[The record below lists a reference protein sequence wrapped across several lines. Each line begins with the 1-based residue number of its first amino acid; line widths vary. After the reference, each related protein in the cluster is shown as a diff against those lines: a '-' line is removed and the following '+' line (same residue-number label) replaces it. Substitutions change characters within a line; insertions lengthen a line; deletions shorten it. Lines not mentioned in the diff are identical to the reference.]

1 MSDHRQAEKPVAI
14 GERRIHARTP
24 VTPQAFVKF
33 GDNNYGFVF
42 NISET
47 GLVFAPTGTLTLAV
61 GASAKLRFQLPD
73 SKEWIQTNGE
83 IVWIAES
90 QKEAGVRF
98 VDRTEDTRIKIRN
111 WISQEPSHNE
121 APETQDKISKRDD
134 SLTTEDR
141 LTRTIA
147 IARQSLPPDALPK
160 DKVLNSIFADPGLF
174 LVEAKSARVKAA
186 VQPPLAVADELSQAA
201 NPSRVPERRSQPRRR
216 VLSLEYLDLG
226 DSNGGIILNIS
237 EGGMYIQAVAS
248 LSAHERSDLSFRIP
262 DSGYPIETSGKIV
275 WVGESRKDAGIQF
288 VNLPEE
294 ARLKIREWVAGENP
308 AREEFRQ
315 IERPA
320 GTHESVAEPA
330 PSVRKNERVVATP
343 QGDLPKAPP
352 HSADPPVDRVSFIDR
367 LISKRPDSVVKRIDP
382 DRAPPVTQN
391 PGQSGPAAS
400 ASERPPTITPSA
412 VNSAR
417 NGIPIGNGERKVVAP
432 ITSTV
437 APQIQEVSTPMPVAP
452 KASPAERDDRKIV
465 APASSNGGAKTQNSS
480 DSKLAAPVAVSAP
493 LDGRKPAAS
502 DILTAAPLEPVIAVQ
517 RFSDTTV
524 APTRSAEAEAQHG
537 SWQRLAA
544 VIAAIVLISFAAGWI
559 AAGPTGRKQFLD
571 IFVSQQSD
579 SSPQPENPGA
589 TSAERDAPVAV
600 THETASAQTDAAA
613 SPSSTTAANPASSP
627 PVTQTPV
634 LVAKEQPAGITAENI
649 PAKKQP
655 NTPAASSASSAS
667 NRSQQQPQPTS
678 AATSLPNSS
687 SAVAKNTPPPA
698 TSTSAPKPTDTAAP
712 KTSAP
717 RGSSQTTG
725 AAVSSSPSPNAN
737 PPAAQPP
744 ARSDAPSPAS
754 QPKLPVPSEIVKGTV
769 SVSASPFPSIRIPS
783 ELKSQISKQGASLQI
798 GQLLSRVEPTYPED
812 AERQRI
818 EGVVKLHAII
828 ARDGSIQDIDQTSG
842 PPLLVAA
849 ATNAVRQWRYKPTSL
864 DGQPVEATE
873 SVTVTFRLQTT
884 RVN

>member
-14 GERRIHARTP
+14 GERRIYARTP

-47 GLVFAPTGTLTLAV
+47 GLVFAPTGSLTSAV

-98 VDRTEDTRIKIRN
+98 VDLTEDTRIKIRN

-121 APETQDKISKRDD
+121 DPETQNKFSEGDD
-134 SLTTEDR
+134 SLRTEDR
-141 LTRTIA
+141 LRHTIA

-186 VQPPLAVADELSQAA
+186 AQPPPAGADELPQAA
-201 NPSRVPERRSQPRRR
+201 SPSLVPERRSQPRRR

-248 LSAHERSDLSFRIP
+248 LSADELSDLSFRIP
-262 DSGYPIETSGKIV
+262 DSGYQIETAGKIV
-275 WVGESRKDAGIQF
+275 WVGESKKDAGIQF
-288 VNLPEE
+288 VNLPQE
-294 ARLKIREWVAGENP
+294 ARLKLREWVAAENP
-308 AREEFRQ
+308 AAEEFRQ
-315 IERPA
+315 MERPA
-320 GTHESVAEPA
+320 AIHEPVAQPA
-330 PSVRKNERVVATP
+330 PSARNNERVVATP
-343 QGDLPKAPP
+343 QSDQPKAPP
-352 HSADPPVDRVSFIDR
+352 HSADPPVSRVSFVDR
-367 LISKRPDSVVKRIDP
+367 LISKRPDSVAKIDP
-382 DRAPPVTQN
+382 DGAPPVAQN
-391 PGQSGPAAS
+391 PVQARPAAS
-400 ASERPPTITPSA
+400 ASEKPPAIAPSA
-412 VNSAR
+412 GNDAQ
-417 NGIPIGNGERKVVAP
+417 IANGERKVIAPVA
-432 ITSTV
+432 ST
-437 APQIQEVSTPMPVAP
+437 APKFQEVSTAKPAA
-452 KASPAERDDRKIV
+452 KAGSAARDDRKVV
-465 APASSNGGAKTQNSS
+465 APVSSNGGAKIQNSP
-480 DSKLAAPVAVSAP
+480 DSKLAVPVAVSAP
-493 LDGRKPAAS
+493 LDGRKLAAS
-502 DILTAAPLEPVIAVQ
+502 DVFPVDPLEPVIAVQ
-517 RFSDTTV
+517 RSSNTTV
-524 APTRSAEAEAQHG
+524 APTRSAEAEGQHG
-537 SWQRLAA
+537 NWQRLAA

-559 AAGPTGRKQFLD
+559 AAGPAGRKQFLD
-571 IFVSQQSD
+571 VFLSQQSD

-589 TSAERDAPVAV
+589 ASAERDAPVAV
-600 THETASAQTDAAA
+600 THDTASSQTEAAA
-613 SPSSTTAANPASSP
+613 SASSATAANLVSSQ

-634 LVAKEQPAGITAENI
+634 IVAKEQPAGIAAENV

-655 NTPAASSASSAS
+655 DTPAASSAS
-667 NRSQQQPQPTS
+667 NRSQQQPQPS
-678 AATSLPNSS
+678 LPPAATASSNAPSL
-687 SAVAKNTPPPA
+687 VAKNAPPPT
-698 TSTSAPKPTDTAAP
+698 TSTPAPKPAATDAP

-717 RGSSQTTG
+717 SQTTG

-754 QPKLPVPSEIVKGTV
+754 QPKPPVPSEIVKGTV
-769 SVSASPFPSIRIPS
+769 SVSASPFPSIRIPA

-828 ARDGSIQDIDQTSG
+828 ARDGSIQDIDQMSG
-842 PPLLVAA
+842 PPLLAA
-849 ATNAVRQWRYKPTSL
+849 AAANAVRQWRYKPTSL
-864 DGQPVEATE
+864 DGQPVEASE
-873 SVTVTFRLQTT
+873 SITVTFRLQSSHA
-884 RVN
+884 N